1 VVSAEDSLGAGRLP
15 AGERIAGKYEIL
27 EVLGEGGMGIVY
39 VALHTELNEHVAIK
53 MLHPKRAGDQEVV
66 ARFVREG
73 RTSVKIRSEHVAR
86 VLDVGTHRNG
96 IPYIVMEYL
105 EGEDLGQRI
114 DRKGALTVPQAVDFV
129 LQTCEALAVAH
140 AMGVVHRDL
149 KPSNLFVSEGPD
161 GLPFVKVLDFGISKA
176 ADAVEH
182 GVTTTSDVLGSPGYM
197 SPEQMRATRDVDARA
212 DIWSL
217 GMILW
222 EMLVGSPMFGGA
234 TFPEVCSNVLNGKF
248 VPLAAEAK
256 QPLPEGLATV
266 VDRCLALEPADR
278 YATVKEL
285 AEALTPFAGPDAAA
299 RVARIARLS
308 RSTSDA
314 RRASGSVRP
323 PALAPTLPAT
333 PSPAEVTTSREGL
346 PRRDPTPA
354 PWNSMPH
361 PGNKPVLTFALSLGA
376 AVVLS
381 IFAVAFWMRPS
392 QPAPVPMTPQAASA
406 QPPPPPRA
414 SGAPPPQDLPSA
426 SATATAPSKPVP
438 TPAPHASVLPAPAA
452 SSAPPT
458 PPPSASGSGHRPA
471 NGAPIL
477 R

>member
-1 VVSAEDSLGAGRLP
+1 VVSTDDSLGGGRLQP
-15 AGERIAGKYEIL
+15 GERIAGKYEIL

-86 VLDVGTHRNG
+86 VLDVGTHKNG

-105 EGEDLGQRI
+105 AGEDLGQRI
-114 DRKGALTVPQAVDFV
+114 DRAGALPVPVAVDFV

-149 KPSNLFVSEGPD
+149 KPSNLFVSEGSD

-197 SPEQMRATRDVDARA
+197 SPEQMRATRDVDSRA

-222 EMLVGSPMFGGA
+222 EMLVGAPMFGGA

-248 VPLAAEAK
+248 VPLGDEAK
-256 QPLPEGLATV
+256 QAIPEGLAAV
-266 VDRCLALEPADR
+266 VDRCLSLEPSAR
-278 YATVKEL
+278 FATVKDL
-285 AEALTPFAGPDAAA
+285 ADALAPFAGPDAAA
-299 RVARIARLS
+299 RVARIARLA
-308 RSTSDA
+308 RPTSDA
-314 RRASGSVRP
+314 RRASSSVRP
-323 PALAPTLPAT
+323 PALAATMPAT
-333 PSPAEVTTSREGL
+333 PASSDVTTSKEGP
-346 PRRDPTPA
+346 PRRDPTPP
-354 PWNSMPH
+354 PWNSGP
-361 PGNKPVLTFALSLGA
+361 PPANKPVLPYVLAALVAVA
-376 AVVLS
+376 AVGLTVGLWPRARS
-381 IFAVAFWMRPS
+381 VPL
-392 QPAPVPMTPQAASA
+392 PEPVVASA
-406 QPPPPPRA
+406 PPA
-414 SGAPPPQDLPSA
+414 TTPSA
-426 SATATAPSKPVP
+426 SSTSTPQIPPSATASAPSTKPGP
-438 TPAPHASVLPAPAA
+438 TSPPHASTSTPPAA
-452 SSAPPT
+452 SSAPA
-458 PPPSASGSGHRPA
+458 PPPSASASGHRPA

-477 R
+477 H